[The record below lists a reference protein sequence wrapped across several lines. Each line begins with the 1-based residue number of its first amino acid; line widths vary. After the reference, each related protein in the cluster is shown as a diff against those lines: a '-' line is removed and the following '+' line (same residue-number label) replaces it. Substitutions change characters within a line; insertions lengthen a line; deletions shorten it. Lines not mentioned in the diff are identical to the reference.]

1 MLVSLVLFLPPHP
14 DIMCKGH
21 IVKCRVYNPHPPLH
35 EYHRSGDLIIGAVA
49 SYNFMFSFSIDF
61 SEDPPAPMP
70 LGLGVV
76 PKNYQHI
83 AALEFA
89 VKEINENSQLLPN
102 VTLGFH
108 VYDSYFNAKSTY
120 HATILLS
127 STLERFVPNYN
138 CDLQNNLIAIIG
150 GLDSPISLNVA
161 TVLDIYKTP
170 QLIYGAAPVMNDKTP
185 GLPFYQLVSKEAL
198 QNEGILSLLLHFHW
212 TWIGVVYMDNKN
224 GERFVQTVVPM
235 FSQRGIC
242 FAFIERLPTIHFIM
256 EILGSL
262 EDASEICDRI
272 MKSKANVLIAYGESY
287 AVAFF
292 RWMPLLKAT
301 PKGKVYIATTQV
313 EHTAF
318 IFQRNWDTEIFHG
331 SLTFTLHSS
340 ELPGF
345 LQFLEK
351 KNPLSIKGDGFIHDF
366 WKQVFECE
374 FLNSDPVEVDV
385 NFCTG
390 EEKLESLPGEFF
402 ERRMS
407 GHSYS
412 IYNAAYA
419 VAHALHAMYSS
430 RHKHRATVNRERL
443 ELKNQ
448 QGWQMHQFLKDVA
461 FNNSAGDKVSFNHNG
476 EIAAGLD
483 IINWIV
489 FKNHS
494 FHREKVGWMDPQ
506 APRDQAFTI
515 NEDAII
521 WDSSFNEIRP
531 LSLCTESCHPGF
543 SKSVIE
549 GEPFCCYDCIPC
561 PEGKIS
567 NQMDLNDCYKCP
579 DEYYPNQN
587 RDSCIPKE
595 VVFLSYEEHLGFGLA
610 FMSIFFSCVTALVL
624 GIFMKYHNTPIV
636 KANNR
641 SLTYTLLISLLLCFL
656 CTLLFIGHPVK
667 LTCLLRQTAFGI
679 IFSVAVSCVLAKTI
693 TVVVAFMATRP
704 GSRMRKWV
712 GKRLANSIVLS
723 CSLIQVGICS
733 VWLATSPPFP
743 GLDKHSVIDKIV
755 LECNEGSVVM
765 FYYVLGYTCFLAIIC
780 FTVAFLAR
788 KLPDSFNEAKF
799 ITFSMLVFCS
809 VWLSF
814 VPTYLSTKGKYMVAV
829 EIFSILASSA
839 GLLACIF
846 SPKCY
851 IMVLRPELNNK
862 EHLMTRKG

>member
-1 MLVSLVLFLPPHP
+1 M
-14 DIMCKGH
+14 ICKAH
-21 IVKCRVYNPHPPLH
+21 IVKCRVYHPHPPLH
-35 EYHRSGDLIIGAVA
+35 EYHQLGDLIIGAVV
-49 SYNFMFSFSIDF
+49 SHTFILSLSKDF
-61 SEDPPAPMP
+61 SEEPPAPMQLA
-70 LGLGVV
+70 LGAV
-76 PKNYQHI
+76 PKNNQHI
-83 AALEFA
+83 MALEFA

-108 VYDSYFNAKSTY
+108 IYDSYFNAKATY

-138 CDLQNNLIAIIG
+138 CDLQNNMIAVIG
-150 GLDSPISLNVA
+150 GLDAPISLNVA

-212 TWIGVVYMDNKN
+212 TWIGVVYMDNDN
-224 GERFVQTVVPM
+224 GERFVKTVVPM

-242 FAFIERLPTIHFIM
+242 FAFIERLPTISFTMDIFV
-256 EILGSL
+256 SL
-262 EDASEICDRI
+262 QDASAICDRL
-272 MKSKANVLIAYGESY
+272 MKSNANVLVAYGESY

-292 RWMPLLKAT
+292 RWMPLLRGDAT

-318 IFQRNWDTEIFHG
+318 IFQRNWDTEIFDG
-331 SLTFTLHSS
+331 SLTFTIHSS

-345 LQFLEK
+345 HQFLEK
-351 KNPLSIKGDGFIHDF
+351 KNPLSIRGDGFIRDF

-374 FLNSDPVEVDV
+374 FLNSDQVEVDGDI
-385 NFCTG
+385 CTG

-402 ERRMS
+402 ERRVT

-430 RHKHRATVNRERL
+430 RHKHRAAVNRERL

-448 QGWQMHQFLKDVA
+448 QGWQLHHFLRGVT
-461 FNNSAGDKVSFNHNG
+461 FNSSAGDTVSFNQNG

-489 FKNHS
+489 FKNQS
-494 FHREKVGWMDPQ
+494 FHRVKVGHMDPQ
-506 APRDQAFTI
+506 AAPDQMFTI
-515 NEDAII
+515 NNDAIT
-521 WDSSFNEIRP
+521 WHGWFNQTQP

-543 SKSVIE
+543 SKRVRE
-549 GEPFCCYDCIPC
+549 GEQFCCYDCLKC

-610 FMSIFFSCVTALVL
+610 FISIFFSCVTALVL

-667 LTCLLRQTAFGI
+667 LTCLLRQPAFGI

-712 GKRLANSIVLS
+712 GKRLANCIVLS

-733 VWLATSPPFP
+733 GWLATSPPFP
-743 GLDKHSVIDKIV
+743 DLDKYSVIDKIV
-755 LECNEGSVVM
+755 FECNEGSVLM
-765 FYYVLGYTCFLAIIC
+765 FFCVLGYTSFLAIIC

-814 VPTYLSTKGKYMVAV
+814 FPTYLSTKGKYMVAV

-851 IMVLRPELNNK
+851 IIVLRPELNNK
-862 EHLMTRKG
+862 EGLMTRKG